1 VLGLRCTHGGGERR
15 VSPTQ
20 RDVRIVTAGAICGVQ
35 HSPTERTLT
44 TLRRN
49 DRREQGTTARWMSD
63 GGTGTH
69 LGPAMCQMQARP
81 AGCPARV
88 SVVQHSAPRALRRA
102 RPHTTHRCT
111 HIMQHPPAV
120 AAECACP
127 TLSTGRRRLNATQAH
142 ALTRHPGSA
151 LAASRSC
158 AAPPPLA
165 CRVALGAPRSGRRA
179 APPTVFAAGRPCRRP
194 CTTVCVRPA
203 TPSCF
208 TTSCASRRLA
218 KPKARRCGWFQA
230 VGFRVC
236 KTRW

>member
-127 TLSTGRRRLNATQAH
+127 TLSTGRDDSTPHRRTHSPGIQDQRLRPVEVAQRHHPWHAASLWEHRAAADGPPLQPSLPQGVLVAAH
-142 ALTRHPGSA
+142 APPCACGQRRHR
-151 LAASRSC
+151 ASLP
-158 AAPPPLA
+158 AAPP
-165 CRVALGAPRSGRRA
+165 VD
-179 APPTVFAAGRPCRRP
+179 
-194 CTTVCVRPA
+194 
-203 TPSCF
+203 
-208 TTSCASRRLA
+208 
-218 KPKARRCGWFQA
+218 
-230 VGFRVC
+230 
-236 KTRW
+236 